1 MPGVTGENLLRVLE
15 MRLDNVVYRL
25 GFADSRR
32 QSRQLVLHGHITL
45 NGRRTDIASA
55 QVKTGD
61 TVAVHSSSR
70 GNEYFKTVSETLTR
84 KTVPRWLELDPAA
97 LSGRVSDRPARQDID
112 INLNEAL
119 VVEYYSR

>member
-1 MPGVTGENLLRVLE
+1 
-15 MRLDNVVYRL
+15 
-25 GFADSRR
+25 
-32 QSRQLVLHGHITL
+32 GHIEL

-55 QVKTGD
+55 QVKMGD
-61 TVAVHSSSR
+61 AVAVRASSR

-84 KTVPRWLELDPAA
+84 KTVPRWLELDPPA

-112 INLNEAL
+112 INLNEQL